1 MIYILINTNGMFNA
15 SSPQAPSTQAIPH
28 PLNGW

>member
-1 MIYILINTNGMFNA
+1 MIYILNTNGMFNA
-15 SSPQAPSTQAIPH
+15 SSPQAPSTQALPH